1 MLSAPDTKQTKPDA
15 VCFRYPVVAN
25 KVLYTAAADSLASM
39 SYPSIFY
46 HYTSLDGLA
55 GILDSRTILAS
66 TPHPATPGM
75 VGGSYVKDG
84 AVFLTRMDPA
94 NSRRAI
100 AFNNYR

>member
-1 MLSAPDTKQTKPDA
+1 
-15 VCFRYPVVAN
+15 
-25 KVLYTAAADSLASM
+25 M

-55 GILDSRTILAS
+55 GILDTRTILAS

-100 AFNNYR
+100 AFNNYRYYYNHAFKQKTPCKLNLRIAF